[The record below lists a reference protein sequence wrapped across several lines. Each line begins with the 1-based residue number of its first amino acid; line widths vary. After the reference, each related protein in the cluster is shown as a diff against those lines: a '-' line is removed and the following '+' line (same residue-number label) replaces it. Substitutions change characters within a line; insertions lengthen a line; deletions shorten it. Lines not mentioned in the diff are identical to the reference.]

1 MRSLTFTRK
10 RSSTSMA
17 TSSPMNPHFFK
28 PLLLGFHS
36 HLNIP
41 VAFFSKH
48 FEQTQNHGNAVV
60 RLRSDASDV
69 TWEVKMDGR
78 RLTQGWQ
85 KFAASHDLRVGDI
98 VIFRHD
104 GDFLLHVSFFGPSCC
119 EIRYNH
125 DDDDDDDDDDS
136 SFVACVTASNL
147 STDMVILQHL
157 PMDFSRYNG
166 LTNRNCEIILLNE
179 ESKQWRLLMRHHK
192 ASGHVCIRSGWKRF
206 CYENRRRA
214 NDFLTFKLVRNGAT
228 PVLQLCSSSSSSTTR
243 PCRFVILTLT
253 PYSLKSST
261 LVSKFLQQHFLSR
274 VCKWV
279 LVSLLWQRLPMKF
292 VKANGIENARKITLV
307 DRHGNKK
314 TTSLKQFDKYGRLS
328 LGKEWKEFCEV
339 NKVKTGESFKLEL
352 IKEEDTGTHLLKFCS
367 KV

>member
-1 MRSLTFTRK
+1 
-10 RSSTSMA
+10 MA
-17 TSSPMNPHFFK
+17 TAPTSSPMNPHFFK
-28 PLLLGFHS
+28 PLLPGFHS

-125 DDDDDDDDDDS
+125 DNDDADDDS
-136 SFVACVTASNL
+136 SF
-147 STDMVILQHL
+147 HL
-157 PMDFSRYNG
+157 PMDFSRSNG

-179 ESKQWRLLMRHHK
+179 EGKQWTLLMRHHK
-192 ASGHVCIRSGWKRF
+192 ASGRVCIRSGWKRF
-206 CYENRRRA
+206 CYENRRTA

-261 LVSKFLQQHFLSR
+261 LVSKFLHQHFLSR
-274 VCKWV
+274 VCKWF

-339 NKVKTGESFKLEL
+339 NKVKTGESFKMEL
-352 IKEEDTGTHLLKFCS
+352 IKEEDEEDTGTHLLKFCS